1 MNDSAVPTEQPRQQ
15 GLARRVAVFFYGIAV
30 CLLFTVLALA
40 TLLALL
46 VVPGL
51 ERRRRATPGAAR
63 LFLRVAGMS
72 PRVAGIDRLP
82 PGQCVVVA
90 NHASYL
96 DGVIMKAVLPPRFAF
111 VVKREA
117 DAFPLAGLLLRRI
130 GTEFVER
137 FNRHRGALDARRV
150 LRSASGGQ
158 PLVFFPEGTFI
169 RERGLLKF
177 HSGAF
182 ATAIRARCPVVPV
195 VIRGSRA
202 LLPAERIL
210 PQPGPLEVEFI
221 EPQWP
226 GAADEPSTEP
236 DAIEL
241 RDRCRRLILER
252 LDEPDLAA

>member
-1 MNDSAVPTEQPRQQ
+1 MRRMNDSAAATGPTSRSI
-15 GLARRVAVFFYGIAV
+15 ATRAVHVAYGVAV
-30 CLLFTVLALA
+30 CLLFTALALS
-40 TLLALL
+40 TLLAILL
-46 VVPGL
+46 LPGL
-51 ERRRRATPGAAR
+51 ERRRSTTHAAAN
-63 LFLRVAGMS
+63 LFLRLAGLTPQIS
-72 PRVAGIDRLP
+72 GIERLP
-82 PGQCVVVA
+82 TGQCVVIA

-169 RERGLLKF
+169 REPGLLKF
-177 HSGAF
+177 HTGAF
-182 ATAIRARCPVVPV
+182 ATAIRAGCPVVPV
-195 VIRGSRA
+195 VIHGSRA
-202 LLPAERIL
+202 VLPAERIL
-210 PQPGPLEVEFI
+210 PRPGPLAVEFL
-221 EPQWP
+221 ESQH
-226 GAADEPSTEP
+226 ADESAGEP

-241 RDRCRRLILER
+241 RDRCRCMILGR

>member
-1 MNDSAVPTEQPRQQ
+1 MA
-15 GLARRVAVFFYGIAV
+15 
-30 CLLFTVLALA
+30 
-40 TLLALL
+40 
-46 VVPGL
+46 
-51 ERRRRATPGAAR
+51 
-63 LFLRVAGMS
+63 
-72 PRVAGIDRLP
+72 PRVTGIDRLP
-82 PGQCVVVA
+82 PGQCVVIA

-169 RERGLLKF
+169 KEPGLLKF
-177 HSGAF
+177 HTGAF
-182 ATAIRARCPVVPV
+182 VTATRASCPVVPA
-195 VIRGSRA
+195 VIHGSRA
-202 LLPAERIL
+202 LLPAERAL
-210 PQPGPLEVEFI
+210 PRPGALRVEFL
-221 EPQWP
+221 EPQHATP
-226 GAADEPSTEP
+226 GTASSGEP

-241 RDRCRRLILER
+241 RDRCRRMILDR

>member
-1 MNDSAVPTEQPRQQ
+1 MNDSAAATGDVRQ
-15 GLARRVAVFFYGIAV
+15 GLVIRAVHFAYGVATCV
-30 CLLFTVLALA
+30 LF
-40 TLLALL
+40 TLLALSTL
-46 VVPGL
+46 LAILLLPGL
-51 ERRRRATPGAAR
+51 ERRRRTTHAAAN
-63 LFLRVAGMS
+63 LFLRLSGMT
-72 PRVAGIDRLP
+72 PRISGIERLP
-82 PGQCVVVA
+82 AGQCVVIA

-169 RERGLLKF
+169 REPGLLKF
-177 HSGAF
+177 HTGAF
-182 ATAIRARCPVVPV
+182 ATAIRAGCPVVPT
-195 VIRGSRA
+195 VIHGSRA
-202 LLPAERIL
+202 RLPADTIL
-210 PQPGPLEVEFI
+210 PRPGPLQVEFL
-221 EPQWP
+221 EPQHP
-226 GAADEPSTEP
+226 GHGNAQSGEP

-241 RDRCRRLILER
+241 RDRCRRMILER